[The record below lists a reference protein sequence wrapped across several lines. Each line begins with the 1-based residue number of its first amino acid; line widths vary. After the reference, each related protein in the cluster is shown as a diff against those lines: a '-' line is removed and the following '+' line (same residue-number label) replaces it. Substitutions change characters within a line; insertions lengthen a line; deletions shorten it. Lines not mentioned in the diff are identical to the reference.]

1 MDASENLIEPLF
13 DRVKEYGKTSVE
25 LIKLKAVDRSSD
37 FLSKFIFQLVISI
50 FLLLGILS
58 LNIAAALW
66 IGDLLGKTYFGFLS
80 VTGFYVLLAI
90 ILLLFRKKIKMNISN
105 SIITSLTT
113 ALCKKSQQ

>member
-1 MDASENLIEPLF
+1 MDASDNLVEPLF
-13 DRVKEYGKTSVE
+13 DRVKEYSKTSIE

-37 FLSKFIFQLVISI
+37 FLSKFIFQLIISI
-50 FLLLGILS
+50 FFLLGILS

-113 ALCKKSQQ
+113 ALCKKSQL

>member
-13 DRVKEYGKTSVE
+13 DRVKEYSKTSIE
-25 LIKLKAVDRSSD
+25 LMKLKAVDRSSD

-50 FLLLGILS
+50 FLLLGVLS

-66 IGDLLGKTYFGFLS
+66 LGDLFGKTYLGFFS
-80 VTGFYVLLAI
+80 VTGFYLLIAI
-90 ILLLFRKKIKMNISN
+90 ILLLFRNKIKANINN